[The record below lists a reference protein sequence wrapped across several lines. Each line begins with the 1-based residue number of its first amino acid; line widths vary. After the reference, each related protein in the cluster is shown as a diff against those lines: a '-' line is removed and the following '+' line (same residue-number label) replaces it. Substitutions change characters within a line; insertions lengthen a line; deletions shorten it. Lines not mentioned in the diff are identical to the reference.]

1 MCHIIIKRRT
11 NELVALFAGVLI
23 TGQALA
29 QTTNLSIYGPS
40 SVSFL
45 NYRKH
50 SLEVTDKWDLNSIGD
65 VVSFDQNLGKE
76 LSICKKTI

>member
-1 MCHIIIKRRT
+1 MPSLGT
-11 NELVALFAGVLI
+11 
-23 TGQALA
+23 A
-29 QTTNLSIYGPS
+29 QCSCNASKFKKVKLHSFCPHYKMKLHS
-40 SVSFL
+40 SVSFF